1 MMYRDLWNI
10 TKAMLK
16 TKTVI
21 QNTASKMQNSQILL
35 LPLIEWT
42 RLRFTELGD
51 QSTLYKLK
59 DKEKEE

>member
-1 MMYRDLWNI
+1 MYRDLWNI

-35 LPLIEWT
+35 LPLVEWT